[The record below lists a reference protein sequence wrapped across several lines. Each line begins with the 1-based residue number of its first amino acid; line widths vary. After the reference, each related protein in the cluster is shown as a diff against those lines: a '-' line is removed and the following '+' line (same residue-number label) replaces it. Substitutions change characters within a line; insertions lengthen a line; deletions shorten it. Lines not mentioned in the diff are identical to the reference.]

1 MQPYQDAIGEMI
13 DAFARLPG
21 ISRRGAE
28 RLTYHLLQQPEEVSD
43 TLANAIAHG
52 RHSIHYCKRCFN
64 LTDEE
69 LCPICK
75 SSKRDKHR
83 VCVVEEARDI
93 IAIEHSGAWKGLYHV
108 LGGVIS
114 PMDGVGP
121 DQLHIKELLA
131 RIDEEGIEEIIL
143 ALNASVEGEATT
155 LYLISQLHTK
165 DVKVS
170 RIAQGLSAGSDIKY
184 ADQMTLSRAIEG
196 RTEINH
202 WTKEELN
209 VTLNNVT
216 IIMYSIEVLV
226 RVLSRMWRN
235 RQTRTFQV
243 RMPQG
248 VWVQVPPS
256 AASADQMV
264 SAFLC
269 AQILFTKNH

>member
-93 IAIEHSGAWKGLYHV
+93 IAIEHSGVWKGLYHV

-165 DVKVS
+165 NVKVS

-196 RTEINH
+196 RTEIN
-202 WTKEELN
+202 
-209 VTLNNVT
+209 
-216 IIMYSIEVLV
+216 Y
-226 RVLSRMWRN
+226 
-235 RQTRTFQV
+235 
-243 RMPQG
+243 
-248 VWVQVPPS
+248 
-256 AASADQMV
+256 
-264 SAFLC
+264 
-269 AQILFTKNH
+269 

>member
-93 IAIEHSGAWKGLYHV
+93 IAIEHSGAWKGPVSYTHLT
-108 LGGVIS
+108 L
-114 PMDGVGP
+114 P
-121 DQLHIKELLA
+121 
-131 RIDEEGIEEIIL
+131 
-143 ALNASVEGEATT
+143 TT
-155 LYLISQLHTK
+155 
-165 DVKVS
+165 S
-170 RIAQGLSAGSDIKY
+170 R
-184 ADQMTLSRAIEG
+184 
-196 RTEINH
+196 
-202 WTKEELN
+202 
-209 VTLNNVT
+209 V
-216 IIMYSIEVLV
+216 
-226 RVLSRMWRN
+226 
-235 RQTRTFQV
+235 
-243 RMPQG
+243 
-248 VWVQVPPS
+248 
-256 AASADQMV
+256 
-264 SAFLC
+264 
-269 AQILFTKNH
+269 

>member
-93 IAIEHSGAWKGLYHV
+93 IAIEHSGAWKG
-108 LGGVIS
+108 
-114 PMDGVGP
+114 VGP

-196 RTEINH
+196 RTEIN
-202 WTKEELN
+202 
-209 VTLNNVT
+209 
-216 IIMYSIEVLV
+216 Y
-226 RVLSRMWRN
+226 
-235 RQTRTFQV
+235 
-243 RMPQG
+243 
-248 VWVQVPPS
+248 
-256 AASADQMV
+256 
-264 SAFLC
+264 
-269 AQILFTKNH
+269 

>member
-1 MQPYQDAIGEMI
+1 MQAYQDAIGEMI

-21 ISRRGAE
+21 ISHRGAE
-28 RLTYHLLQQPEEVSD
+28 RLTYYLLQQPEEVSD
-43 TLANAIAHG
+43 TLARAVHNG

-64 LTDEE
+64 LTDEDY
-69 LCPICK
+69 CPICK

-196 RTEINH
+196 RTEIN
-202 WTKEELN
+202 
-209 VTLNNVT
+209 
-216 IIMYSIEVLV
+216 Y
-226 RVLSRMWRN
+226 
-235 RQTRTFQV
+235 
-243 RMPQG
+243 
-248 VWVQVPPS
+248 
-256 AASADQMV
+256 
-264 SAFLC
+264 
-269 AQILFTKNH
+269 

>member
-121 DQLHIKELLA
+121 DQLQMKK
-131 RIDEEGIEEIIL
+131 
-143 ALNASVEGEATT
+143 ASKRSSSPSTPA
-155 LYLISQLHTK
+155 SK
-165 DVKVS
+165 AK
-170 RIAQGLSAGSDIKY
+170 
-184 ADQMTLSRAIEG
+184 
-196 RTEINH
+196 
-202 WTKEELN
+202 
-209 VTLNNVT
+209 
-216 IIMYSIEVLV
+216 
-226 RVLSRMWRN
+226 
-235 RQTRTFQV
+235 
-243 RMPQG
+243 P
-248 VWVQVPPS
+248 PPS
-256 AASADQMV
+256 
-264 SAFLC
+264 
-269 AQILFTKNH
+269 T